1 MNTLN
6 TQELI
11 QEINV
16 GVDTGKLQLDIY
28 IRPLGIFFSVSN
40 DEKGIKEAI
49 NKIKIHHP
57 KRIIIEATGRLEHEF
72 IFACSKANL
81 PFVVA
86 NPLHVKKFAGA
97 IGRLAKADHLDAD
110 LIAHYGEAIKPKLSA
125 LKPESIRLMSDLLSR
140 RRQLTSMQTMEKNRL
155 KIMPKKITG
164 SINPVLTVFKNQIEK
179 VDKMLINL
187 IEECPEYQVK
197 NEILQS
203 MPGIGNVVAF
213 SLLADMPELGNISSK
228 QASALIGVA
237 PFNRES
243 GSYKGQ
249 RKIKGGR
256 YQIRTAM
263 FMAMMSAIQ
272 CNPIF
277 KAKYEQLVADGKP
290 KKIALIA
297 CVRKM
302 IVILNS
308 MLRDGVKWEVNYA
321 K

>member
-1 MNTLN
+1 
-6 TQELI
+6 
-11 QEINV
+11 
-16 GVDTGKLQLDIY
+16 
-28 IRPLGIFFSVSN
+28 
-40 DEKGIKEAI
+40 
-49 NKIKIHHP
+49 
-57 KRIIIEATGRLEHEF
+57 
-72 IFACSKANL
+72 
-81 PFVVA
+81 
-86 NPLHVKKFAGA
+86 
-97 IGRLAKADHLDAD
+97 
-110 LIAHYGEAIKPKLSA
+110 
-125 LKPESIRLMSDLLSR
+125 MSDLLSR